1 MCDER
6 TDHTGLCRPLLS
18 NLHSFTPYCDIGP
31 ASEDISCSVR
41 PLRCFRF
48 VPLPCSCF
56 PFEIMLTETLLQ
68 GTFGTG
74 QGWPRHLVDQPGSSP
89 NAFLRSSN
97 FLDSVQ
103 VWTRRTA
110 HLRSSATLSFCCKS
124 WVTTHNSVKSVGGG
138 FRPCF
143 LVHAG
148 RRSGSVLSNL
158 ISWKFRPT
166 TGCWSCRS
174 PAHERTR
181 QICT

>member
-6 TDHTGLCRPLLS
+6 TDHTGRCRPLLS

-74 QGWPRHLVDQPGSSP
+74 QDWPRRLVDQPGSCP

-97 FLDSVQ
+97 SLDSVQ
-103 VWTRRTA
+103 VWTRRTT
-110 HLRSSATLSFCCKS
+110 HLRSPATLSS
-124 WVTTHNSVKSVGGG
+124 AANPGNLPQLGGECG
-138 FRPCF
+138 WRLPALFSC
-143 LVHAG
+143 
-148 RRSGSVLSNL
+148 S
-158 ISWKFRPT
+158 
-166 TGCWSCRS
+166 CWAAQWYS
-174 PAHERTR
+174 AL
-181 QICT
+181 

>member
-6 TDHTGLCRPLLS
+6 TDHTGRCRPLLS

-48 VPLPCSCF
+48 VPEPCSGF

-68 GTFGTG
+68 GTFGIG
-74 QGWPRHLVDQPGSSP
+74 QGWPRHLVDQPGSSL

-110 HLRSSATLSFCCKS
+110 HLRSSATLSSAAILGNHPRSKS
-124 WVTTHNSVKSVGGG
+124 LDGGCV
-138 FRPCF
+138 R
-143 LVHAG
+143 
-148 RRSGSVLSNL
+148 GSHLTSL
-158 ISWKFRPT
+158 ALF
-166 TGCWSCRS
+166 SCS
-174 PAHERTR
+174 
-181 QICT
+181 C